1 LLLLDINVGLLGMTR
16 LWRLNW
22 LLLIGLHLAILLWR
36 VSRLRW
42 IALLLRVTLLWL
54 IALLRRTVFLLG
66 LVRLWLTITLLRWI
80 GNLLRLHTRILSLRR
95 AHYNLA
101 FGVFNG
107 ITTIG
112 TKLSIGLQ
120 RAIANRT
127 KLGTH
132 CYLLTIS
139 TMQST

>member
-1 LLLLDINVGLLGMTR
+1 MSSCVHHHIDILGWHTRIGRVRLLLLDINVGLLGMTR

-80 GNLLRLHTRILSLRR
+80 GNLL
-95 AHYNLA
+95 
-101 FGVFNG
+101 
-107 ITTIG
+107 
-112 TKLSIGLQ
+112 
-120 RAIANRT
+120 
-127 KLGTH
+127 
-132 CYLLTIS
+132 
-139 TMQST
+139 